1 MKSGEVV
8 KQYYVFDFPLEMY
21 GIGLAFA
28 VLLLLIVY
36 RAYRRTKA
44 AGQAGTKKN

>member
-1 MKSGEVV
+1 M

-21 GIGLAFA
+21 GIGLVFA

-36 RAYRRTKA
+36 SAYRRTKV
-44 AGQAGTKKN
+44 AGQAAGKRK